1 MIKMEVV
8 LREIELIKRH
18 IECAMNDPAFQ
29 SKFTGPHAP
38 DKAMW
43 MNEARAYLVKCVG
56 KLEKVLEV
64 EG

>member
-1 MIKMEVV
+1 MEGV
-8 LREIELIKRH
+8 LTKIEMFQEHIKRA
-18 IECAMNDPAFQ
+18 IKDDVFQ
-29 SKFTGPHAP
+29 SKFTGPNSP